1 VAPGANNH
9 IKKSLLEE
17 MVMKKRN
24 AHCLMVL
31 LALSLVLGL
40 LSAPVYGESNVATGA
55 GASPTARLN
64 FEIRIPTILYL
75 QVGSVGTGVVDTV
88 SCDLTNIPGSGA
100 VPMTTTGPST
110 VRVAAVVPSG
120 QAVRLLANSQTPLT
134 AGGGNNILFSK
145 ISCAASGNFSN
156 YTFNDT
162 NNQVLDTFTG
172 SGNRL
177 GTYAFTYANDT
188 FYATGTYTG
197 TVTYTLASP

>member
-1 VAPGANNH
+1 
-9 IKKSLLEE
+9 

-75 QVGSVGTGVVDTV
+75 QVGSAGTGAVDTV
-88 SCDLTNIPGSGA
+88 SCNLTNIPGTGA
-100 VPMTTTGPST
+100 VAMTTTGPST
-110 VRVAAVVPSG
+110 VRVAAVVPTG
-120 QAVRLLANSQTPLT
+120 QNVRLLANSQTPLT
-134 AGGGNNILFSK
+134 AGGGNNILFSQ
-145 ISCAASGNFSN
+145 ISCAATGNFTS
-156 YTFNDT
+156 YTFNDS
-162 NNQVLDTFTG
+162 NAQVLDTFIG
-172 SGNRL
+172 SGDRN
-177 GTYAFTYANDT
+177 GIYNFTYANDT
-188 FYATGTYTG
+188 FYAAGTYTG